1 MNTKINNKGFASILF
16 FISQTMFLG
25 VGIPQI
31 LSSSNQSSPIS
42 VVLGTIFGLSIL
54 YLLLKLYNYEKD
66 LNLFQKNEKL
76 FGKVLGNLIN
86 FFLVVIMTLFFIYT
100 LWSLE
105 IYIQNKYLDKTPS
118 IIIIIIFLLP
128 VVYSVNKGIKAISK
142 TSMII
147 FIISV
152 IEIVL
157 CIFGLT
163 NLLEIDNL
171 KPFFTT
177 PTMTIV
183 KDSLNFASYFLI
195 PAFVMLIIPKNKI
208 ENSYKLD
215 KYMLIYYLFGCIN
228 LFLLITFII
237 GIFGIEYAKLFY
249 YPEFTLI
256 KKINYFDF
264 ITHVENILSSQ
275 WLFSLYITAVM
286 NLLFVKEYMNYKK
299 SNKKFIYYIFIIL
312 CLIGATIIFE
322 NTTIGYNIAK
332 KYFNV
337 IYSLP
342 ILLLLI
348 ISLIVITLK
357 RNKQK

>member
-42 VVLGTIFGLSIL
+42 VVLGTIFGLAIL
-54 YLLLKLYNYEKD
+54 YLLLKLFNYEKD
-66 LNLFQKNEKL
+66 LNLFEKIEKL
-76 FGKVLGNLIN
+76 FGKVLGNIIN
-86 FFLVVIMTLFFIYT
+86 IILVLGMALFYVYT

-118 IIIIIIFLLP
+118 IIILIIFLLP

-147 FIISV
+147 FIVSV
-152 IEIVL
+152 IEILL

-163 NLLEIDNL
+163 NFLEIDNL

-177 PTMTIV
+177 PTMTII
-183 KDSLNFASYFLI
+183 KDSLNFASYYLI
-195 PAFVMLIIPKNKI
+195 PTFVMLVVPKNKI
-208 ENSYKLD
+208 ENAYKFD

-286 NLLFVKEYMNYKK
+286 NLLFVKEYMNHKK
-299 SNKKFIYYIFIIL
+299 LNKKWMYYIFIIL
-312 CLIGATIIFE
+312 CLVAATMIFE

-332 KYFNV
+332 NYFNL
-337 IYSLP
+337 IYTLP
-342 ILLLLI
+342 ILLLLTL
-348 ISLIVITLK
+348 SLIIMKFK